1 MPLKLLDR
9 VTGTLFT
16 PYFGKDITF
25 NITITSG
32 YIATTQTDAENSLM
46 GVKEDFLNVSKES
59 SVGYEVR
66 FHYEGM
72 MSQHMG
78 FMETMWKNHFG
89 KTDNV
94 LLGENLLRD
103 LILMP
108 YDCETDPEFFKHYY
122 FVRNSFCTMNKR
134 LYLKVEPE
142 IFVTAGSENLLQTLT
157 RNFGVS
163 LGQENL
169 QCDEIRKGF
178 VGKIVKAK
186 YSSWN
191 QFYRITDVC
200 CKNF

>member
-9 VTGTLFT
+9 ASGTLFT
-16 PYFGKDITF
+16 PYFGKDLNFTL
-25 NITITSG
+25 TITSD
-32 YIATTQTDAENSLM
+32 YIKTQINDESQLFGENN
-46 GVKEDFLNVSKES
+46 LNVTMNS
-59 SVGYEVR
+59 SVSYEIR

-72 MSQHMG
+72 MSQHLQ
-78 FMETMWKNHFG
+78 FIETMWKSFFA

-122 FVRNSFCTMNKR
+122 FVRNSFVAMNKR
-134 LYLKVEPE
+134 LYLKIEPE
-142 IFVTAGSENLLQTLT
+142 IFVTAGAENLLQTLQ
-157 RNFGVS
+157 RNFGAS
-163 LGQENL
+163 LGEESSANG
-169 QCDEIRKGF
+169 EIRASF